1 MNEEQILNNIPKI
14 TIGVNVFIDFE
25 YEDTEQETLQMSQ
38 SQLIDFIESELF
50 NQIGIDSL
58 DGATDVA
65 LRHYTYE
72 TGNDFIQELEHE
84 RGTR

>member
-1 MNEEQILNNIPKI
+1 MNEEQILNNTPKI

-25 YEDTEQETLQMSQ
+25 YTDITQVTLEMSQ

-50 NQIGIDSL
+50 NEIGIDSL
-58 DGATDVA
+58 GGATDVA

-72 TGNDFIQELEHE
+72 TGNDFIQDKVSH
-84 RGTR
+84 

>member
-25 YEDTEQETLQMSQ
+25 YTDINQETLEMSQ

>member
-25 YEDTEQETLQMSQ
+25 YIDTEQETLQMSQ
-38 SQLIDFIESELF
+38 SELIDFIEDRLF
-50 NQIGIDSL
+50 NEIGIDSL

-65 LRHYTYE
+65 LRHYTFE
-72 TGNDFIQELEHE
+72 TGNDFIQDKVSH
-84 RGTR
+84 